1 MAMGGE
7 KIELSDIKKKKQF
20 KYTEKFEIQTKSIVN
35 EKGEINSV
43 KPDAQKTIKKK
54 KKKKINTKIRKIFW
68 PNQINEKKQKKSRR
82 YKYVRLIK
90 KEQ

>member
-1 MAMGGE
+1 MFSVLTKTKIEEKIITQWLWEGK

-43 KPDAQKTIKKK
+43 KPDA
-54 KKKKINTKIRKIFW
+54 
-68 PNQINEKKQKKSRR
+68 
-82 YKYVRLIK
+82 
-90 KEQ
+90 